1 MPRTKSHKKIRELH
15 LVKRLLGAS
24 YRISVR
30 KYRARGAGWRFR
42 KGQGELLL
50 DAELARAVKNALEK
64 ELGRI

>member
-1 MPRTKSHKKIRELH
+1 M
-15 LVKRLLGAS
+15 
-24 YRISVR
+24 ISDLE
-30 KYRARGAGWRFR
+30 RGTSWRFR